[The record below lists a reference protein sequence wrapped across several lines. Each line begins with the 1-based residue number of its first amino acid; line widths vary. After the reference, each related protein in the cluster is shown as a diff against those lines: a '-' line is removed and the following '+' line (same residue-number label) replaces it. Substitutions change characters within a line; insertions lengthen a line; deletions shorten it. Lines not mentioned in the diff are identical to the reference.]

1 MTYAQTRSR
10 VKKTEKRVKLI
21 SFDKCFFFSFTLGNI
36 ISDTCSSGWRN
47 RKLNG
52 AREFDILK
60 SCYTFKQNLY
70 IKKN

>member
-1 MTYAQTRSR
+1 M
-10 VKKTEKRVKLI
+10 L
-21 SFDKCFFFSFTLGNI
+21 FFSLTLGNI
-36 ISDTCSSGWRN
+36 ISDACSSGWRN

-70 IKKN
+70 IKKK

>member
-1 MTYAQTRSR
+1 M
-10 VKKTEKRVKLI
+10 L
-21 SFDKCFFFSFTLGNI
+21 FFSFTLGNI